1 MERESL
7 SERQEGQGTGLVP
20 PFDVRWTDVGAGL
33 AVTVVGTAVLTPIV
47 LLVDANVWW
56 VSAGAMLSLAAGGFV
71 AGLRAGQIEPLN
83 GVLVVAVFFIAET
96 AILLVGT
103 AIEKIEDPLPGL
115 TLGDSTFFFVSP
127 LGQLLA
133 AVTGSLLGGWW
144 ASRGLVASPE
154 GSQRFTGDPS
164 DSASGDPE

>member
-1 MERESL
+1 M
-7 SERQEGQGTGLVP
+7 
-20 PFDVRWTDVGAGL
+20 RWTDVAAGL

-47 LLVDANVWW
+47 LLLDANVWW
-56 VSAGAMLSLAAGGFV
+56 VSAAAMLSLAAGGIV

-83 GVLVVAVFFIAET
+83 GVLVVAVFFITET

-127 LGQLLA
+127 LGQLLS
-133 AVTGSLLGGWW
+133 AVAGSFLGGWW
-144 ASRGLVASPE
+144 ASRGIVSSQEASE
-154 GSQRFTGDPS
+154 RLTEDAGSGS
-164 DSASGDPE
+164 SGGS